1 MKQAFTQ
8 CSNSLRDRN
17 ILVDLLAI
25 SFGCAAWIGVNS
37 VYLQLPLLVGPSP
50 EGWNLPSFLVVVIQL
65 ANLGPIIYSLVQKLY
80 PGRIKDSS
88 YIYIL
93 MVIGCISSI
102 LMAFLYDK
110 TTVVFGEEHSSS
122 MLSLAFFLAL
132 VGCTSSVLFMPYM
145 GRFRETYMISYLMGG
160 GIGGFV
166 PSIVT
171 LIQGVGGN
179 PECVNGQPH
188 YSPPQF
194 GSTAFFIFTFVM
206 YIFSTI
212 AFILLN
218 NLKMCKN
225 QYVSEKQQIVSAPN
239 SNSDIEKTDVLE
251 DSSPIKELSKSN
263 YYLLMIIMAVVC
275 FMSNGVFPSVQSYS
289 CLPYGN
295 RAYHLTVALSTMANP
310 FACFLAVFLPHKS
323 VRRIVI
329 FSCITTIIG
338 CYALATSLLSPTPPL
353 KNIISGEILVV
364 LCWTF
369 LVGLVSFIKLSII
382 AIFNLQGGSSLYK
395 VGVMQQFGSALGAV
409 TIFLILNFTTLFK
422 SYDHCSSY

>member
-145 GRFRETYMISYLMGG
+145 GRFRETYMISYLMGE

-323 VRRIVI
+323 VR
-329 FSCITTIIG
+329 
-338 CYALATSLLSPTPPL
+338 
-353 KNIISGEILVV
+353 
-364 LCWTF
+364 
-369 LVGLVSFIKLSII
+369 
-382 AIFNLQGGSSLYK
+382 
-395 VGVMQQFGSALGAV
+395 
-409 TIFLILNFTTLFK
+409 
-422 SYDHCSSY
+422 